1 MALVARGMARSR
13 NQAAALIA
21 SGQVLVK
28 GLESPKA
35 SSEVSQSTEISV
47 SGDLYVARS
56 AGKLAAALDAFEIT
70 VPQLCLDIGASTG
83 GFTQVLLERGAAKV
97 LAVDVGHNQLASEL
111 REDSRVVNLEGTNVR
126 ELDAAGL
133 GFEPDQIRLTVADLS
148 FISLTLVAEKFL
160 ELAPKAEVVALI
172 KPQFELQRSRL
183 NKAGVVAQAADRIE
197 AVTKVVGAFDAIGY
211 GLQHFA
217 PSEVVGSHG
226 NQEYL
231 AHFFP
236 GSASRISLDEIQDL
250 I

>member
-13 NQAAALIA
+13 NQAAALIT
-21 SGQVLVK
+21 SGQVSVK
-28 GLESPKA
+28 GLEAPKS
-35 SSEVSQSTEISV
+35 SSEVSESTEIKV
-47 SGDLYVARS
+47 TGDLYVARS
-56 AGKLAAALDAFEIT
+56 AGKLSAALYAFEIS

-133 GFEPDQIRLTVADLS
+133 GVEPDQIRLTVADLS
-148 FISLTLVAEKFL
+148 FISLTLVVEKFL

-172 KPQFELQRSRL
+172 KPQFELQRSQL

-197 AVTKVVGAFDAIGY
+197 AVTKVLTAFEAIGY
-211 GLQHFA
+211 ALQHFA

-231 AHFFP
+231 AHFCP
-236 GSASRISLDEIQDL
+236 GSVSRISLDEIPDL